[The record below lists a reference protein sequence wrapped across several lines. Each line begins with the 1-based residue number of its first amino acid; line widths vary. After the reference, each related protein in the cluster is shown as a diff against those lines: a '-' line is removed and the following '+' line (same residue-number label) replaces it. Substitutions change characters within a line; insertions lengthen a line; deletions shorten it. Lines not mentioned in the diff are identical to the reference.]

1 MEGEEDL
8 ELTRLINEGNN
19 AEQEIEIINDMNG
32 DNN

>member
-19 AEQEIEIINDMNG
+19 PEQEIEMNG